1 MIDTL
6 YTLRTI
12 PIATTIRD
20 SIITK
25 TTIGGNLEIG
35 VQDSLNFVL
44 SGSPTIMLE
53 MPKEINWSAILGIIS
68 VVVNA
73 LLVFYSLYQNRKLQ
87 QCETEELRKRKIQEI
102 AITQQAEMY
111 RLLQELTNVA
121 QDFVDPIDI
130 QQPAEQKKFKK
141 KVYAARTF
149 FTQNTIYIR
158 EPLETI
164 VTEVLDIYDDPNF
177 VYDIDT
183 IKKIEDILGKYCDI
197 YNK

>member
-73 LLVFYSLYQNRKLQ
+73 LLVFHTN
-87 QCETEELRKRKIQEI
+87 CVTNGGT
-102 AITQQAEMY
+102 TQQIG
-111 RLLQELTNVA
+111 QWSLT
-121 QDFVDPIDI
+121 
-130 QQPAEQKKFKK
+130 
-141 KVYAARTF
+141 
-149 FTQNTIYIR
+149 
-158 EPLETI
+158 
-164 VTEVLDIYDDPNF
+164 
-177 VYDIDT
+177 
-183 IKKIEDILGKYCDI
+183 
-197 YNK
+197 